1 MAPSC
6 SPTPGSASPRR
17 ADPRTGDVMRHGGKL
32 HEPSPP
38 RTPATPIRAPRRQ
51 ARNNGKH
58 ETDDRYRLMIDAITD
73 YAIITLDPDG
83 VIQTWSRGAQNLKQY
98 RESEIIGRHFL
109 VFYPP
114 EDTQRGKPQA
124 ELATAAATGRFED
137 EGWRVKKDGTRFWAN
152 VVITAQRDGNG
163 KLTGFSKVTRDLSE
177 RKAADD
183 QQERFR
189 QVVNAITDYEIILLD
204 LQGKVMTWNTGAE
217 QLKGYRPD
225 EAIGMHFSRFYTP
238 EDIRAGRPER
248 ELQIAAAQGRSE
260 EEGWR
265 GGKDGSKFWAR
276 AVVTAV
282 RDKTG
287 QLIGYAKIARD
298 LNLER
303 QQEEERKNQLIS
315 TLRDASLQLAS
326 GVSQI
331 LVTSTQQAASASETS
346 AAVRQT
352 VATVD
357 EVLQTAEQA
366 STRARGVSDLAQ
378 KAVEIGRAGRRAVDD
393 STSGMEA
400 VKEQVEAL
408 AESILALADQAQ
420 AIGEIVASVND
431 IAEQT
436 NLLALNAS
444 IAAAGGGGRGRG
456 FAVVA
461 SEAQALAD
469 QSKRATAQV
478 RHILGQIQKAT
489 NGAVMATEENTKGV
503 KSATKVVTQAGD
515 TIKSL

>member
-177 RKAADD
+177 RKQADD
-183 QQERFR
+183 LQERFR

-217 QLKGYRPD
+217 QLKGYRA
-225 EAIGMHFSRFYTP
+225 EEVIGSHFSRFYTP
-238 EDIRAGRPER
+238 DDVRAGRPER

-265 GGKDGSKFWAR
+265 VRKDGSKFWAR
-276 AVVTAV
+276 AVVTA
-282 RDKTG
+282 
-287 QLIGYAKIARD
+287 ARD

-331 LVTSTQQAASASETS
+331 LVTSTQQAASASET
-346 AAVRQT
+346 
-352 VATVD
+352 
-357 EVLQTAEQA
+357 
-366 STRARGVSDLAQ
+366 
-378 KAVEIGRAGRRAVDD
+378 
-393 STSGMEA
+393 
-400 VKEQVEAL
+400 
-408 AESILALADQAQ
+408 
-420 AIGEIVASVND
+420 
-431 IAEQT
+431 
-436 NLLALNAS
+436 
-444 IAAAGGGGRGRG
+444 
-456 FAVVA
+456 
-461 SEAQALAD
+461 
-469 QSKRATAQV
+469 
-478 RHILGQIQKAT
+478 
-489 NGAVMATEENTKGV
+489 
-503 KSATKVVTQAGD
+503 
-515 TIKSL
+515 